1 MLHQAAKDIVPT
13 AKGDLEITLLGHAS
27 LMFHWD
33 GMVVHVDPVSAEAD
47 YANLP
52 KANLILVTHGHFDH
66 LDAEAIIALRR
77 PFTEIVLNAE
87 SKSKLPHAHSLKNG
101 EKTSIQGL
109 EIEAVPAYNLTGMRA
124 EGVPY
129 HPRGS
134 GNGYVI
140 TFSDVRV
147 YVAGDTE
154 MIPEMRDLKE
164 IDVAFLPLMRPY
176 TMSPEMAAEAAR
188 AFRPKILYLYHTKET
203 SAAKVRALLS
213 DIPEID
219 VRLRA

>member
-1 MLHQAAKDIVPT
+1 MTRQAAKDIVPT
-13 AKGDLEITLLGHAS
+13 AKGDLEITLIGHAS

-47 YANLP
+47 YSNLP

-87 SKSKLPHAHSLKNG
+87 SKSKLPHAHALRNG

-134 GNGYVI
+134 GNGYVL

-154 MIPEMRDLKE
+154 MIPEMKDLKG
-164 IDVAFLPLMRPY
+164 IDIAFLPLMRPY

-203 SAAKVRALLS
+203 SAAKVRALLA
-213 DIPEID
+213 DVPEID
-219 VRLRA
+219 VRLRP